1 MISSM
6 PATSLD
12 RIRWY
17 KELDYTEFMVFL
29 CRVAEFT
36 VVPDTTLLQ
45 RVASLID

>member
-1 MISSM
+1 M
-6 PATSLD
+6 PNNSLD

-36 VVPDTTLLQ
+36 EVPETTMLQ
-45 RVASLID
+45 RLASLID